1 MVITLPLLFWG
12 LSPPS
17 STDLPEGGGMPPD
30 SPGSGIAAVDLAL
43 ELGSTTLNLMLFRLL
58 YLKLMPRSLLKV
70 RVAKCLEASVK
81 ICPNSSPLQSP

>member
-1 MVITLPLLFWG
+1 
-12 LSPPS
+12 
-17 STDLPEGGGMPPD
+17 MPPD
-30 SPGSGIAAVDLAL
+30 SPGSGIAAVDMAL